1 MIIYFA
7 PWRRFLL
14 LLAVLCLASAPGC
27 RGEQKSAAFRTQP
40 VKRLSLESKVV
51 ANGTVNPVTT
61 VLVGS
66 QVSGKIVEIFVDY
79 NSEVRR
85 GQVVARI
92 DPALLQAKVAEARAR
107 NEQTKA
113 EVAKARANLADAE
126 LDFRRNQTL
135 VKQGLVAQNDLDKAR
150 TRYQSTQAELQ
161 AAQAQVASAAAALK
175 EAETNLGYTKIISPV
190 DGVVISRNVDVG
202 QTVAASFQTPTLFT
216 IAQDLTK
223 MQVEVAV
230 DEGEVGQ
237 VQVGQET
244 SFTVDA
250 YPGRVFTGKVTTVR
264 LAPQTVQNVVTY
276 TVIVEAANP
285 DLLLKPGMTATMSI
299 RVARAEE
306 VRAVANAA
314 LRFVPPPE
322 QKAPPPPEGPA
333 VWRLDARGRLEPVPV
348 SLGVSDGVWTEV
360 KAGNLQEGDKLAVG
374 LSDPAR
380 TPPPRGMRGP
390 F

>member
-1 MIIYFA
+1 MTKYFA
-7 PWRRFLL
+7 QLRRPLL
-14 LLAVLCLASAPGC
+14 LLVALCLTPGLGC
-27 RGEQKSAAFRTQP
+27 SGNQKSDTYRTQP

-92 DPALLQAKVAEARAR
+92 DPALFQAKVAETRAR
-107 NEQTKA
+107 FSQTTA
-113 EVAKARANLADAE
+113 EVQKARANLADAE
-126 LDFRRNQTL
+126 NDSRRFARLWKDN
-135 VKQGLVAQNDLDKAR
+135 LVAKDEYDNAY
-150 TRYQSTQAELQ
+150 TRYLGAKADLAAAQGQ
-161 AAQAQVASAAAALK
+161 AAGAAATLK
-175 EAETNLGYTKIISPV
+175 EAETNLGYTKIVSPV

-230 DEGEVGQ
+230 DEGEVGK
-237 VQVGQET
+237 VQEGQQAA
-244 SFTVDA
+244 FTVDA
-250 YPGRVFTGKVTTVR
+250 YPGTVFSGKATTVR

-285 DLLLKPGMTATMSI
+285 KLLLKPGMTATMNI
-299 RVARAEE
+299 MVAKAEN
-306 VRAVANAA
+306 VLVISNAA

-333 VWRLDARGRLEPVPV
+333 VWRLNAKGRLEPASV

-360 KAGNLQEGDKLAVG
+360 KEGDLKEGDHLVVG
-374 LSDPAR
+374 LAERPKA
-380 TPPPRGMRGP
+380 PGERGMRGP